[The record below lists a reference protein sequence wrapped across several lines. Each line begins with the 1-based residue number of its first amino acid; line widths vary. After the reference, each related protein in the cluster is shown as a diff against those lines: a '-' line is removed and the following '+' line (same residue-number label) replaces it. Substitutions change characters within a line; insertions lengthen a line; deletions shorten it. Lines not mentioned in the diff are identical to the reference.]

1 MTQDNG
7 NLKRQFMN
15 LLRGSREQAVEVAE
29 EIRESAT
36 RLRDRLDEEKS
47 LRERKRLLSKLGK
60 SLYADYREGTW
71 TPPDSV
77 RKLIEELD
85 ALPDPYGTSDP
96 DRDETLER
104 LADTADSVIRGVA
117 SGVGAWLSDARR
129 TSAKSAEESA
139 DEPAEPSPP
148 DPSPAPEAS
157 SEAKKPQTRRKSA
170 TEKKSD
176 AASKAQSDAPRTGR
190 KTSRNS
196 VLPKD
201 PLEDLKDDPKS

>member
-60 SLYADYREGTW
+60 SLYADYRGGTW

-77 RKLIEELD
+77 RELIEELD
-85 ALPDPYGTSDP
+85 ALPDPYGTSNP

-129 TSAKSAEESA
+129 TSAKSA

-148 DPSPAPEAS
+148 DPSPAPEAA
-157 SEAKKPQTRRKSA
+157 SEAKKPKTRRKSA